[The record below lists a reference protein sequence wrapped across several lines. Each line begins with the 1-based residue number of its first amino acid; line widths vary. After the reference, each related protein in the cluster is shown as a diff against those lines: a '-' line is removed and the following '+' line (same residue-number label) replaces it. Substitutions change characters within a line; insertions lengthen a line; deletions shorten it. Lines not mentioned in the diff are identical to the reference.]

1 MSKYAVFS
9 ETNFEELETWYT
21 FINMDGNEDEL
32 RSLKQILDGIDWGEA
47 PDWASAFALDI
58 SGVSATTAKQMCMV
72 DLDLWYY
79 HSKFD
84 GKMKKIVF
92 RFGRRMSEED
102 KAVEVYNR
110 LGGNHIADF
119 LSEEDLDGC
128 ELNDDDSRHSDS
140 DRSDTDDDA
149 YSYSS
154 SESPPQAR
162 LDETKLP
169 SVLRD
174 QASTDDKA
182 STDQAKSVD
191 ASQPKQTRQTKQN
204 KARNKKKKKAKKK
217 KR

>member
-58 SGVSATTAKQMCMV
+58 SGVSATTAKEMCMV
-72 DLDLWYY
+72 DLDMWYY

-102 KAVEVYNR
+102 KTVEVYNQ

-119 LSEEDLDGC
+119 LSDEDLDGC
-128 ELNDDDSRHSDS
+128 ELNDDDNDRSDS
-140 DRSDTDDDA
+140 DRSDTDDDDA

-174 QASTDDKA
+174 QA
-182 STDQAKSVD
+182 TDQSKSV
-191 ASQPKQTRQTKQN
+191 ASPPKKTKH
-204 KARNKKKKKAKKK
+204 KAHHKKKKAKKK

>member
-21 FINMDGNEDEL
+21 FINMQENEDEL
-32 RSLKQILDGIDWGEA
+32 RSLKQILDDIDWGEA

-58 SGVSATTAKQMCMV
+58 SGVSATTAKEMCMV
-72 DLDLWYY
+72 DLDMWYY

-102 KAVEVYNR
+102 KAVEVYNQ

-128 ELNDDDSRHSDS
+128 ELNDDDNDRSDS

-174 QASTDDKA
+174 QASTDQA
-182 STDQAKSVD
+182 STDQSKSV
-191 ASQPKQTRQTKQN
+191 ASPPKKTKQN
-204 KARNKKKKKAKKK
+204 KARHKKKKKAKKK